1 MCELFLISNIRLL
14 ASVKVI
20 SEIKGTSEKLKGKEE
35 KYHPPLNYSYQLKQ
49 QILKPSFVWSEC
61 TLFLANS
68 ESISLVASVCLYPT
82 EE

>member
-1 MCELFLISNIRLL
+1 MCELFLMSNIRLL

-49 QILKPSFVWSEC
+49 QILKPSFV
-61 TLFLANS
+61 
-68 ESISLVASVCLYPT
+68 
-82 EE
+82 